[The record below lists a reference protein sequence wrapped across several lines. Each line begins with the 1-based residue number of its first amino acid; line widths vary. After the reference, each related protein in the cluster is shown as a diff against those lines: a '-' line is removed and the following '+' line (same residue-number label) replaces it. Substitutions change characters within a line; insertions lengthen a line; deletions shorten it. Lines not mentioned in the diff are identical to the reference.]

1 MRKITQVL
9 TFAAVLGF
17 LACSQIGCANA
28 KGVGDEK
35 TSAFSGTQT
44 ILYGDPVA
52 VTNAA
57 KSVAEELQL
66 TLVSSSASGLDGKV
80 IARTAKNVKVTVDV
94 KTAGESYSR
103 VTIHA
108 GGFGDRTI
116 QKTYL
121 ERIKAK
127 LPAQPEGE
135 APVAQAPTG
144 KAPAASSPSAQA
156 PAVKAP
162 AATAKPTAE
171 AQTDTAHLPF

>member
-1 MRKITQVL
+1 MRNITQLL
-9 TFAAVLGF
+9 TFAAVLGI
-17 LACSQIGCANA
+17 LACSQLGCASA

-35 TSAFSGTQT
+35 TSMFSGTQT
-44 ILYGDPVA
+44 ILYGDCVA

-66 TLVSSSASGLDGKV
+66 TLVASSASGLDGKV
-80 IARTAKNVKVTVDV
+80 IARTAKNTKVTVDV
-94 KTAGESYSR
+94 KTAGDNFSR

-108 GGFGDRTI
+108 GGFGDKTI

-127 LPAQPEGE
+127 LPAQPEQEE
-135 APVAQAPTG
+135 APVAQGPTG
-144 KAPAASSPSAQA
+144 TTNAPATSAPSAQA
-156 PAVKAP
+156 PAAKAP
-162 AATAKPTAE
+162 AAKTTE